1 MFAAE
6 EANLMDALDQRML
19 ERSCALVC
27 ELAAAGVPDPRVS
40 INMSGT
46 RLGDPKIV
54 ERIMVTTGH
63 YEVKPRQLVLEILET
78 TLLDDRSAYVDE
90 NLRRLVDAGFAL
102 ELDDF
107 GTGHAAIANLRKYP
121 LERIKIDRSLVAGI
135 DRDVDLVMITSAITN
150 LARSLG
156 LRVLAEGVET
166 EAELEMLQQ
175 IGCTCVQGYLFS
187 RPMPI
192 GLVLQHLRQR
202 EVDQTGS
209 RAAG

>member
-1 MFAAE
+1 M
-6 EANLMDALDQRML
+6 
-19 ERSCALVC
+19 
-27 ELAAAGVPDPRVS
+27 
-40 INMSGT
+40 
-46 RLGDPKIV
+46 
-54 ERIMVTTGH
+54 
-63 YEVKPRQLVLEILET
+63 KPRQLVLEILET
-78 TLLDDRSAYVDE
+78 TLLDDRSAFVDQ

-107 GTGHAAIANLRKYP
+107 GTGHAAIANLRRYP

-192 GLVLQHLRQR
+192 GLVLKHLRQR
-202 EVDQTGS
+202 ETGQTGS
-209 RAAG
+209 RATG